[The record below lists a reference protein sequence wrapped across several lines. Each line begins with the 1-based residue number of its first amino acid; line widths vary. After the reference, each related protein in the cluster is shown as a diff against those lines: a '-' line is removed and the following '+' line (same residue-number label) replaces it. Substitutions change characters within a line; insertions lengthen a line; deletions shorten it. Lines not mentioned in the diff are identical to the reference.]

1 MALTYGGIVT
11 GGQSYVALIPGDQE
25 PVRPAP
31 DRLVRDREPEPDDA
45 RRRRL
50 RHDIKHE
57 LATISLLAS
66 LLGTADDIGES
77 SRVRAAQLLRET
89 HWLGQLFQ
97 AYEDAQADST
107 TLPWSP
113 PAERLRVDV
122 LAGEVVA
129 ALRLTHPTRVHFAP
143 AETWT
148 YADRLAL
155 WRALRNVLDN
165 AFRAAGP
172 QGRVRVRVA
181 AEGIWAVV
189 QVDDDGPGLGAGPA
203 GLASLGLG
211 IVRDILKEHGG
222 SLAMATSDLGGGRV
236 RLLLPAVPAPDPG
249 DGWIREGG
257 RADTDL

>member
-1 MALTYGGIVT
+1 MI
-11 GGQSYVALIPGDQE
+11 GGQIHAALIPGEQE
-25 PVRPAP
+25 PATPAR
-31 DRLVRDREPEPDDA
+31 DRLIRDREPEPDDV

-57 LATISLLAS
+57 LATIRLLAS
-66 LLGTADDIGES
+66 LLGTADDIGGS
-77 SRVRAAQLLRET
+77 SRVRATQLLRET
-89 HWLGQLFQ
+89 HWLGELLQ
-97 AYEDAQADST
+97 AYEDAQADPT
-107 TLPWSP
+107 ALPWSP

-129 ALRLTHPTRVHFAP
+129 ALRLSHPTRVQFVP

-148 YADRLAL
+148 CANRLAL
-155 WRALRNVLDN
+155 WRALRNVLEN

-181 AEGIWAVV
+181 AEGASAVV
-189 QVDDDGPGLGAGPA
+189 QIDDDGPGLGAGPA
-203 GLASLGLG
+203 GLASLGLS
-211 IVRDILKEHGG
+211 IVRDILAEHGG

-249 DGWIREGG
+249 DGWIGEDG